1 MRRLPLPV
9 HPLES
14 SRLLLN
20 LLTLAT
26 LAAVFA
32 AVVLGGYPAG
42 GITLLLVLAAV
53 LVWSMRYRKESLRG
67 LEVKRAEDL
76 LAHAELLERRE
87 QYARD
92 RGFAYEE
99 TSAGPAL
106 GFGRVEQ
113 HVPEDPAE
121 WAGGATMGE
130 RVKEAPHLERLVGL
144 ARHAGGLVAEG
155 VVRMDREGFRV
166 TVFDLELVHH
176 GDFDELVRML
186 KPAVALEVS
195 KDYVTVWSVELPF
208 ALPYVSSAYAW
219 DGRRDPFEAL
229 VEGEERIERRAENRE
244 FADLLLSCP
253 AVREDALSAT
263 AHPWF
268 VDGARL
274 VACARSNEGVDP
286 QTVEATA
293 ARLARLAARIP
304 WTELERFEVTDPEDA
319 RVRAGR
325 IRWTHRWYGLPGD
338 PPTARALWEE
348 RQITHAGLRAF
359 MPADEDFGEVS

>member
-1 MRRLPLPV
+1 MHRLPLPG
-9 HPLES
+9 HPLET

-20 LLTLAT
+20 LVTLAS
-26 LAAVFA
+26 LGAVLA
-32 AVVLGGYPAG
+32 AVVLSGYPAG
-42 GITLLLVLAAV
+42 GITLLVVLACV
-53 LVWSMRYRKESLRG
+53 LVWSTRHRKESLRR
-67 LEVKRAEDL
+67 LELRRAEAV
-76 LAHAELLERRE
+76 LAHAALLERRE

-92 RGFAYEE
+92 RGFAYQEACAD
-99 TSAGPAL
+99 TAL

-113 HVPEDPAE
+113 HVPEDPAAWE
-121 WAGGATMGE
+121 GGATMGE

-144 ARHAGGLVAEG
+144 ARHAGALVAEG

-176 GDFDELVRML
+176 GDFDGLVRML
-186 KPAVALEVS
+186 KPARALEVS

-219 DGRRDPFEAL
+219 DGRRDPALAL
-229 VEGEERIERRAENRE
+229 VEGEERIERRAEDRE
-244 FADLLLSCP
+244 FADLLLSVP
-253 AVREDALSAT
+253 AVREDALSDT

-286 QTVEATA
+286 RTVEATA

-304 WTELERFEVTDPEDA
+304 WTDLERFEVTGPEDA
-319 RVRAGR
+319 RVRAAR
-325 IRWTHRWYGLPGD
+325 IRWTHRWYGQPGE

-359 MPADEDFGEVS
+359 MPADEGFDEAG